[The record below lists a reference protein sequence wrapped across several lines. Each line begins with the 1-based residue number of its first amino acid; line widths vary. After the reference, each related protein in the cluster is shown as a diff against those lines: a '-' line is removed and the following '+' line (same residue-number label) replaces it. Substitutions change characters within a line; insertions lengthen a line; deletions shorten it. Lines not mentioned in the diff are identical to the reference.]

1 MKHTLSDKAEKILE
15 NRFCNVTGSLTIN
28 YDVDINCKHIVDQIC
43 ERYPIHVQNYLL
55 ADIEHSL
62 KLHGANNDVDPDY
75 NKKLVI
81 ESINRV
87 LTMYSI
93 ALDNLIVR
101 QENIDSDLD
110 ALAETPTSSS
120 SNPDMHNYSDHTSL
134 MNYSSSAPY
143 RYADLELLCT
153 QFGHV
158 CRTYRGGSQN
168 SVLNRRPPRRDCQS
182 FLVHETEWLNI
193 KNNQK

>member
-87 LTMYSI
+87 LTMYAI
-93 ALDNLIVR
+93 
-101 QENIDSDLD
+101 DLD
-110 ALAETPTSSS
+110 TLIADHDIDHQDDAE
-120 SNPDMHNYSDHTSL
+120 
-134 MNYSSSAPY
+134 
-143 RYADLELLCT
+143 DLT
-153 QFGHV
+153 VGHV
-158 CRTYRGGSQN
+158 QSEGDL
-168 SVLNRRPPRRDCQS
+168 SVNRDS
-182 FLVHETEWLNI
+182 GLT
-193 KNNQK
+193 

>member
-28 YDVDINCKHIVDQIC
+28 YDVDIKCKYIVDQIC
-43 ERYPIHVQNYLL
+43 EKYPVHVQNYLL

-87 LTMYSI
+87 FKLYKIDIHTLIDNHGIDHQDDAEDLT
-93 ALDNLIVR
+93 V
-101 QENIDSDLD
+101 
-110 ALAETPTSSS
+110 
-120 SNPDMHNYSDHTSL
+120 
-134 MNYSSSAPY
+134 
-143 RYADLELLCT
+143 
-153 QFGHV
+153 GHV
-158 CRTYRGGSQN
+158 QSEGDL
-168 SVLNRRPPRRDCQS
+168 SVNRDS
-182 FLVHETEWLNI
+182 GLT
-193 KNNQK
+193 